1 VTNLRASLIGESLP
15 MRELRGT
22 IERLAPTD
30 LSVLIVGPTGA
41 GKELVAQ
48 ALHELSGRGG
58 SFVPVNV
65 AAVPEAM
72 FEDEF
77 FGHIRGA
84 FTGAIRDRGGLLSE
98 AHHGTLFLDEIGALG
113 YTVQPKLLRVL
124 ETHRFRAV
132 GARADQ
138 HSDFRALAAT
148 NEDLDALIDS
158 GRFRRDL
165 RRRLN
170 DCVIRVPSL
179 HERRDD
185 IALLARHF
193 AGAVPVASEAVR
205 ALEAHDWPDNV
216 RELRQVVACGVA
228 MGDGRALS
236 AADVRFALGDRPTR
250 AHRPPTAE
258 LLLDRARLLKVL
270 EASRW
275 NTARAASEL
284 GIHRSTIYRRMRRV
298 GLGLSGI
305 PSESKVKGREFA
317 RIRAVSGATAREHC
331 EHSEAS
337 DVD

>member
-15 MRELRGT
+15 MQKLRVT

-84 FTGAIRDRGGLLSE
+84 FTGATRDRGGLLSE

-132 GARADQ
+132 GARVDQ
-138 HSDFRALAAT
+138 RSDFRTLAAT
-148 NEDLDALIDS
+148 NEDLDALIES
-158 GRFRRDL
+158 GRFRRDV

-179 HERRDD
+179 LERRDD
-185 IALLARHF
+185 IAVLARHF
-193 AGAVPVASEAVR
+193 AGVAVQVTPEAVR
-205 ALEAHDWPDNV
+205 VLEAHDWPDNV
-216 RELRQVVACGVA
+216 REVRQVVACAVA
-228 MGDGRALS
+228 MGDGRSLRAT
-236 AADVRFALGDRPTR
+236 DVRFALGDPGR
-250 AHRPPTAE
+250 ALRSPVAGE
-258 LLLDRARLLKVL
+258 LQLDRARLLQVL
-270 EASRW
+270 ETSRW

-284 GIHRSTIYRRMRRV
+284 GVHRSTIYRRMRRV
-298 GLGLSGI
+298 GLD
-305 PSESKVKGREFA
+305 PSRLVRANSREST
-317 RIRAVSGATAREHC
+317 ATAC
-331 EHSEAS
+331 ESLTS
-337 DVD
+337 VSP